1 MQGKI
6 KKHVM
11 ARLFPLEKSRNI
23 GIMAH
28 IDAGKT
34 TTTERILFYT
44 GRVYKLGEVDEG
56 TATMDWMAQEQER
69 GITITSASTTCF
81 WKEHRI
87 NIIDTPGH
95 VDFTVEVERSL
106 RVLDGA
112 VIILCAVGGVEPQSE
127 TVWRQAQ
134 RYHVPLIAYIN
145 KMDRIGCD
153 FYGAIE
159 QMRNRLGAKVIPMQ
173 IPIGVEESFTGI
185 VDLVEMKAYIFERN
199 SENLDFQTAEIPH
212 DLLALAK
219 GCRMQMIETA
229 AEHDPVLM
237 EKFVHNKEPG
247 IDELKKAIRD
257 AVIKYG
263 YVPVFCGSS
272 FRNIGIQPL
281 LDGICEY
288 LPSPLDVPP
297 VEGIVPGTEK
307 KEKRRTSDDE
317 VFSALAFKI
326 MADSYVGKL
335 IFFRVYS
342 GILKS
347 GTHVYNANK
356 KCKERIGKLLRM
368 HANKQ
373 EIVEKVY
380 AGDIAAAVGLKET
393 KTGETICDVNR
404 PIILESMHFPEP
416 VVSLA
421 IEPATQAAQDKLAV
435 SLNRVQEE
443 DPSFRVKYD
452 KDTGQTIISGM
463 GELHLEIIV
472 DRLLREFKVEA
483 NVGKPQVAYKET
495 ISKTV
500 EVENKFI
507 QQTGG
512 RGQYAHVA
520 LEMSKADRGQ
530 GVEFRSEISKGVIPR
545 EFIPAIKEGVLGSAG
560 SGVLAGYPVIDVNV
574 KLIGGSYHA
583 VDSSDLAF
591 RMAASMA
598 FTDGLRKAQSV
609 LLEPIMSLEAVIP
622 AEYLGDV
629 IGDLGSRRCKI
640 ESMDDRAN
648 AKVVRGVV
656 PLAEMFGYA
665 TIIRSLTQGRGMY
678 TIEPSY
684 YFEVPKQIQE
694 KLIGRR
700 Y

>member
-1 MQGKI
+1 MD
-6 KKHVM
+6 
-11 ARLFPLEKSRNI
+11 RSFPLEKNRNI

-44 GRVYKLGEVDEG
+44 GRVYKLGEVDQG
-56 TATMDWMAQEQER
+56 TATMDWMVQEQER

-81 WKEHRI
+81 WKEHKI

-112 VIILCAVGGVEPQSE
+112 VIVLCAVGGVEPQSE

-134 RYHVPLIAYIN
+134 RYRVPLIAYVN

-159 QMRNRLGAKVIPMQ
+159 QMKDRLGAKVIPMQ
-173 IPIGVEESFTGI
+173 IPIGAEESFIGI
-185 VDLVEMKAYIFERN
+185 VDLIEMKAYMFERN
-199 SENLDFQTAEIPH
+199 SENLHFQTAEIPH
-212 DLLALAK
+212 DLLELAQNY
-219 GCRMQMIETA
+219 RMRMIETA
-229 AEHDPVLM
+229 AEHDNVLM
-237 EKFVHNKEPG
+237 EKFVHNQEPEV
-247 IDELKKAIRD
+247 DELKKAIRL
-257 AVIKYG
+257 AVIKHG

-281 LDGICEY
+281 IDGICEY

-297 VEGIVPGTEK
+297 VEGIVPDTEK
-307 KEKRRTSDDE
+307 KEKRITSDGE
-317 VFSALAFKI
+317 SLSALAFKI

-342 GILKS
+342 GVLKS
-347 GTHVYNANK
+347 GMHVYNANK
-356 KCKERIGKLLRM
+356 KRKERIGKLLRM

-373 EIVEKVY
+373 EIVDEVY
-380 AGDIAAAVGLKET
+380 AGDIAAAVGLKDT
-393 KTGETICDVNR
+393 KTGDTICDIDK
-404 PIILESMHFPEP
+404 PIILESMHFPDP

-421 IEPATQAAQDKLAV
+421 IEPATQAAQDKLAA
-435 SLNRVQEE
+435 SLSRVQEE

-512 RGQYAHVA
+512 RGQYAHVVF
-520 LEMSKADRGQ
+520 EMSNASGKQ
-530 GVEFRSEISKGVIPR
+530 GVVFESKISKGVIPR
-545 EFIPAIKEGVLGSAG
+545 EFIPAIKEGVLGSAS
-560 SGVLAGYPVIDVNV
+560 SGVLAGYPVIDVDV
-574 KLIGGSYHA
+574 KLVGGSYHA

-591 RMAASMA
+591 RMAAAMA
-598 FTDGLRKAQSV
+598 FTDGLKKAQPV
-609 LLEPIMSLEAVIP
+609 LLEPIMSLEVVIP

-640 ESMDDRAN
+640 ESMSDRAN
-648 AKVVRGVV
+648 AKVIRGVV

-694 KLIGRR
+694 NLIGRR

>member
-1 MQGKI
+1 
-6 KKHVM
+6 M
-11 ARLFPLEKSRNI
+11 ARSFPLEKIRNI

-44 GRVYKLGEVDEG
+44 GRVYKMGEVDQG
-56 TATMDWMAQEQER
+56 TATMDWMVQEQER
-69 GITITSASTTCF
+69 GITITSASTTCL
-81 WKEHRI
+81 WKEHRL

-95 VDFTVEVERSL
+95 VDFTIEVERSL

-112 VIILCAVGGVEPQSE
+112 VIVLCAVGGVEPQSE

-134 RYHVPLIAYIN
+134 RYHIPLIAYIN

-153 FYGAIE
+153 FYGVLT
-159 QMRNRLGAKVIPMQ
+159 QMRNRLGAKVIPVQ
-173 IPIGVEESFTGI
+173 IPIGIEENFAGT
-185 VDLVEMKAYIFERN
+185 VDLIEMKAYMFTRN
-199 SENLDFQTAEIPH
+199 SESLEFQTAEIPH
-212 DLLALAK
+212 DLQELAQNY
-219 GCRMQMIETA
+219 RMQMIEKA

-237 EKFVHNKEPG
+237 EKFVHNQEPG
-247 IDELKKAIRD
+247 INELKKAIRN
-257 AVIKYG
+257 AVLKYS

-281 LDGICEY
+281 IDGICEY

-297 VEGIVPGTEK
+297 VEGIVPETEK
-307 KEKRRTSDDE
+307 KEKRITSDNE
-317 VFSALAFKI
+317 AFSALAFKI

-335 IFFRVYS
+335 IFLRVYS

-356 KCKERIGKLLRM
+356 QRKERIGKLLRM

-373 EIVEKVY
+373 EIVEEVY
-380 AGDIAAAVGLKET
+380 AGDIVAAVGLKDT
-393 KTGETICDVNR
+393 QTGETICDVKR

-435 SLNRVQEE
+435 SLSRLQEE
-443 DPSFRVKYD
+443 DPSFKVKND

-512 RGQYAHVA
+512 RSQYAHVV
-520 LEMSKADRGQ
+520 LEMSHTDGGQ
-530 GVEFRSEISKGVIPR
+530 GVKFRSDITKGVIPR
-545 EFIPAIKEGVLGSAG
+545 EFIPAIKEGVLGSAS
-560 SGVLAGYPVIDVNV
+560 SGILAGYPVINVDV
-574 KLIGGSYHA
+574 KLVGGSFHA
-583 VDSSDLAF
+583 VDSSELAF
-591 RMAASMA
+591 RIAASMA
-598 FTDGLRKAQSV
+598 FTDGLKKAYSV

-640 ESMDDRAN
+640 ESMGDRAN

-665 TIIRSLTQGRGMY
+665 TVIRSLTQGRGMY

-684 YFEVPKQIQE
+684 YFEVPRQIQE
-694 KLIGRR
+694 NLIGRR

>member
-1 MQGKI
+1 
-6 KKHVM
+6 
-11 ARLFPLEKSRNI
+11 
-23 GIMAH
+23 MAH

-44 GRVYKLGEVDEG
+44 GRVYKLGEVDQG
-56 TATMDWMAQEQER
+56 TATMDWMVQEQER

-112 VIILCAVGGVEPQSE
+112 VIVLCAVGGVEPQSE

-134 RYHVPLIAYIN
+134 RYNVPLIAYVN
-145 KMDRIGCD
+145 KMDRVGCD

-159 QMRNRLGAKVIPMQ
+159 QMRARLGAKVIPLQ
-173 IPIGVEESFTGI
+173 LPIGAEEGFTGV
-185 VDLVEMKAYIFERN
+185 VDLIEMKAYIFERN
-199 SENLDFQTAEIPH
+199 SENMDFQTVEIPQ
-212 DLLALAK
+212 DLQELAQDYRLLL
-219 GCRMQMIETA
+219 IETA
-229 AEHDPVLM
+229 AEHDQLLM
-237 EKFVHNKEPG
+237 EKFVHNQEPG
-247 IDELKKAIRD
+247 VDELKKAIRN
-257 AVIKYG
+257 AVVKFG
-263 YVPVFCGSS
+263 YVPIFCGSS
-272 FRNIGIQPL
+272 FRNMGIQPL
-281 LDGICEY
+281 LEGICDY

-307 KEKRRTSDDE
+307 KEKRITSDDE
-317 VFSALAFKI
+317 AFSALAFKI

-356 KCKERIGKLLRM
+356 DRKERIGKLLRM

-373 EIVEKVY
+373 EIVEEAY
-380 AGDIAAAVGLKET
+380 AGEIVAAVGLKET
-393 KTGETICDVNR
+393 KTGETICDINK
-404 PIILESMHFPEP
+404 PIILESIHFPEP

-421 IEPATQAAQDKLAV
+421 IEPATQAAQDKLGA

-443 DPSFRVKYD
+443 DPSFKVKYD

-472 DRLLREFKVEA
+472 DRLMREFKVEA

-495 ISKTV
+495 ISRTV
-500 EVENKFI
+500 EVEHKFI

-512 RGQYAHVA
+512 RGQYAHVV
-520 LEMSKADRGQ
+520 LEMSNAGEGQ
-530 GVEFRSEISKGVIPR
+530 GVDFKSVISKGVIPR
-545 EFIPAIKEGVLGSAG
+545 EFIAAVKEGVLGSAS

-574 KLIGGSYHA
+574 SLVGGSSHA

-609 LLEPIMSLEAVIP
+609 LLEPIMSLEAIIP
-622 AEYLGDV
+622 EEYLGDV

-640 ESMDDRAN
+640 ESMNDRAN
-648 AKVVRGVV
+648 AKVIRGVV

-665 TIIRSLTQGRGMY
+665 TVIRSLTQGRGMY

-684 YFEVPKQIQE
+684 YLEVPKQIQE
-694 KLIGRR
+694 KLIGKR

>member
-1 MQGKI
+1 
-6 KKHVM
+6 M
-11 ARLFPLEKSRNI
+11 ARSFPLEKSRNI

-44 GRVYKLGEVDEG
+44 GRVYKLGEVDQG
-56 TATMDWMAQEQER
+56 TATMDWMVQEQER

-112 VIILCAVGGVEPQSE
+112 VIVLCAVGGVEPQSE

-134 RYHVPLIAYIN
+134 RYNVPLIAYVN
-145 KMDRIGCD
+145 KMDRVGCD

-159 QMRNRLGAKVIPMQ
+159 QMRARLGAKVIPLQ
-173 IPIGVEESFTGI
+173 LPIGAEEGFTGV
-185 VDLVEMKAYIFERN
+185 VDLIEMKAYIFERN
-199 SENLDFQTAEIPH
+199 SENMDFQTVEIPQ
-212 DLLALAK
+212 DLQELAQDYRLLL
-219 GCRMQMIETA
+219 IETA
-229 AEHDPVLM
+229 AEHDQLLM
-237 EKFVHNKEPG
+237 EKFVHNQEPG
-247 IDELKKAIRD
+247 VDELKKAIRN
-257 AVIKYG
+257 AVVKFG
-263 YVPVFCGSS
+263 YVPIFCGSS
-272 FRNIGIQPL
+272 FRNMGIQPL
-281 LDGICEY
+281 LEGICDY

-307 KEKRRTSDDE
+307 KEKRITSDDE
-317 VFSALAFKI
+317 AFSALAFKI

-356 KCKERIGKLLRM
+356 DRKERIGKLLRM

-373 EIVEKVY
+373 EIVEEAY
-380 AGDIAAAVGLKET
+380 AGEIVAAVGLKET
-393 KTGETICDVNR
+393 KTGETICDINK
-404 PIILESMHFPEP
+404 PIILESIHFPEP

-421 IEPATQAAQDKLAV
+421 IEPATQAAQDKLGA

-443 DPSFRVKYD
+443 DPSFKVKYD

-472 DRLLREFKVEA
+472 DRLMREFKVEA

-495 ISKTV
+495 ISRTV
-500 EVENKFI
+500 EVEHKFI

-512 RGQYAHVA
+512 RGQYAHVV
-520 LEMSKADRGQ
+520 LEMSNAGEGQ
-530 GVEFRSEISKGVIPR
+530 GVDFKSVISKGVIPR
-545 EFIPAIKEGVLGSAG
+545 EFIAAVKEGVLGSAS

-574 KLIGGSYHA
+574 SLVGGSSHA

-609 LLEPIMSLEAVIP
+609 LLEPIMSLEAIIP
-622 AEYLGDV
+622 EEYLGDV

-640 ESMDDRAN
+640 ESMNDRAN
-648 AKVVRGVV
+648 AKVIRGVV

-665 TIIRSLTQGRGMY
+665 TVIRSLTQGRGMY

-684 YFEVPKQIQE
+684 YLEVPKQIQE
-694 KLIGRR
+694 KLIGKR